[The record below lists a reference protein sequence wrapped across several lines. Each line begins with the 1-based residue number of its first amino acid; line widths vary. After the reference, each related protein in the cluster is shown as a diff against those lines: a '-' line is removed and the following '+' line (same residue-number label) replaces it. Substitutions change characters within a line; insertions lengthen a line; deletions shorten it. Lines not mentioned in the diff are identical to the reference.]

1 MPRVKTEDRTRRS
14 PSSTARPGELLL
26 LMSLETWRV
35 LYGGRKRRQGG
46 LLATMR
52 AGIGFLKSNHQ
63 NARERA
69 PETVGE
75 GRSGTNTEVG

>member
-1 MPRVKTEDRTRRS
+1 MEEGKQ
-14 PSSTARPGELLL
+14 G
-26 LMSLETWRV
+26 
-35 LYGGRKRRQGG
+35 GG

>member
-1 MPRVKTEDRTRRS
+1 MEEGKQ
-14 PSSTARPGELLL
+14 G
-26 LMSLETWRV
+26 
-35 LYGGRKRRQGG
+35 GG

-75 GRSGTNTEVG
+75 GRSDTNRRRARSVDSRFRAYSVVLLH

>member
-1 MPRVKTEDRTRRS
+1 MEEGKQ
-14 PSSTARPGELLL
+14 G
-26 LMSLETWRV
+26 
-35 LYGGRKRRQGG
+35 GG

-75 GRSGTNTEVG
+75 GRSDTNTGMGQKVVLRLQEFCSQES

>member
-1 MPRVKTEDRTRRS
+1 MEEGKQ
-14 PSSTARPGELLL
+14 G
-26 LMSLETWRV
+26 
-35 LYGGRKRRQGG
+35 GG

-75 GRSGTNTEVG
+75 GRSDTNTGMGQKVVLRLQEFCS